1 MNIKMKLKHLLT
13 TSLAVLLSACN
24 QPPQMQSNEYK
35 EPVPVHTPIQQDN
48 DGIDASD
55 VALGVATGAVVG
67 AVAKSAYDKRK
78 TKQRQ
83 VVVVNKY
90 YNCKP
95 VSSYKKQSIRKQYS
109 RSKRK

>member
-1 MNIKMKLKHLLT
+1 MKLKYLFT
-13 TSLAVLLSACN
+13 ISLAVLLSACSN
-24 QPPQMQSNEYK
+24 PNNDNPVQSNEYK
-35 EPVPVHTPIQQDN
+35 EPVPVHTPVQQDN

-67 AVAKSAYDKRK
+67 TVAKSAYDKRK

-90 YNCKP
+90 YNGKP
-95 VSSYKKQSIRKQYS
+95 VSSYKKQSIRKPYS

>member
-1 MNIKMKLKHLLT
+1 MTLNMKYLLL
-13 TSLAVLLSACN
+13 SAVLALTACN
-24 QPPQMQSNEYK
+24 QPPVQTNAYEES
-35 EPVPVHTPIQQDN
+35 TPIQQEYDS
-48 DGIDASD
+48 IDTDD

-90 YNCKP
+90 YNGKP
-95 VSSYKKQSIRKQYS
+95 VSSYKKQSIRKPYS

>member
-1 MNIKMKLKHLLT
+1 MNTKMKLKYLLT
-13 TSLAVLLSACN
+13 ISLAVLLSACN
-24 QPPQMQSNEYK
+24 QPPPTQSNVYQ
-35 EPVPVHTPIQQDN
+35 EPVPIQQDN
-48 DGIDASD
+48 DEIDASD

-67 AVAKSAYDKRK
+67 TVAKSAYDKRK

-90 YNCKP
+90 YNGKP
-95 VSSYKKQSIRKQYS
+95 VSSYKKQSIRKPYS

>member
-1 MNIKMKLKHLLT
+1 MNIKMKLKHLIT
-13 TSLAVLLSACN
+13 ISLVALLSACN
-24 QPPQMQSNEYK
+24 QPPVQTNTYE
-35 EPVPVHTPIQQDN
+35 EPVPIQQEY
-48 DGIDASD
+48 DGIDVGD

-78 TKQRQ
+78 TKQKQ

-90 YNCKP
+90 YNSKP
-95 VSSYKKQSIRKQYS
+95 VGNYNKQSIRKPYS

>member
-1 MNIKMKLKHLLT
+1 MSIKMKLKHLIAI
-13 TSLAVLLSACN
+13 SLAVLLSACN
-24 QPPQMQSNEYK
+24 QPPPMQSNEYK
-35 EPVPVHTPIQQDN
+35 EPVPVHTSIQQDN
-48 DGIDASD
+48 DGIDAGD

-90 YNCKP
+90 YNSKP
-95 VSSYKKQSIRKQYS
+95 VQSYTKKRNSRRK
-109 RSKRK
+109 R

>member
-1 MNIKMKLKHLLT
+1 MKLKYLLT
-13 TSLAVLLSACN
+13 VPLTISLVVLLSACN
-24 QPPQMQSNEYK
+24 QPPPTQSNVYQ
-35 EPVPVHTPIQQDN
+35 EPVPAHTPIQQDN

-78 TKQRQ
+78 TKRKQ

-90 YNCKP
+90 YNGEP
-95 VSSYKKQSIRKQYS
+95 VQSYTKKRNSRRK
-109 RSKRK
+109 

>member
-1 MNIKMKLKHLLT
+1 MNIKMKLKHLITIPL
-13 TSLAVLLSACN
+13 VVFLSACN
-24 QPPQMQSNEYK
+24 QPQPMQKNTYE
-35 EPVPVHTPIQQDN
+35 EPVPIQQEYDDS
-48 DGIDASD
+48 DGIDAGD

-90 YNCKP
+90 YNSKP
-95 VSSYKKQSIRKQYS
+95 VQSYTKKRY
-109 RSKRK
+109 SKRK